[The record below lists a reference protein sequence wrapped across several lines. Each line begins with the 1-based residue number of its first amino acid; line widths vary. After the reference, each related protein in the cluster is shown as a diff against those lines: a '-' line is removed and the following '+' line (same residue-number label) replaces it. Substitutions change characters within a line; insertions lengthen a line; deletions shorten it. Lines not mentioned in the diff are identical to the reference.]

1 MNSQLVCDSVLM
13 TDPRLQD
20 DLVET
25 LESVREIGWGEPADY
40 LRDVQRHDL
49 NALSAAV
56 CTDDGEVVGVGD
68 HDRPLAL
75 QSVSKAFTY
84 AIALQECGL
93 DRVLAYIGV
102 EPSGEAFNELSQ
114 LADGRPFN
122 PLINAGAIIAQSLV
136 PGETL
141 EDREAL
147 LLERY
152 SALAGDRL
160 EVSEEVL
167 LAEQVRADR
176 NFALAH
182 MFAASGILTYDPHEV
197 VQGYL
202 RQCSVEVTT
211 TQLAVMGATFAA
223 GGRNPVTGER
233 VFDERVVQQ
242 TLSVMLTCGMY
253 DASGSWVT
261 QVGLPA
267 KSGVSGA
274 MLGVVP
280 GAMGLA
286 AWSPRL
292 DSHGNSIRGV
302 ELFRRLSDTWDLHVL
317 RHRVPLGPDSPEAA
331 DD

>member
-1 MNSQLVCDSVLM
+1 M
-13 TDPRLQD
+13 TDPRVHE
-20 DLVET
+20 DLVAT
-25 LESVREIGWGEPADY
+25 LEEAREFGWGEPADY
-40 LRDVQRHDL
+40 LRDVQRRDHD
-49 NALSAAV
+49 ALAAAV
-56 CTDDGEVVGVGD
+56 CTTDGEVVGAGQ
-68 HDRPLAL
+68 HDRTFAL

-84 AIALQECGL
+84 AVALQECGL
-93 DRVLAYIGV
+93 DRVLAFIGV

-114 LADGRPFN
+114 LDDGRPFN
-122 PLINAGAIIAQSLV
+122 PLINAGAIMAQGLV
-136 PGETL
+136 PGDTL
-141 EDREAL
+141 EEREQL

-152 SALAGDRL
+152 SALAGDDL
-160 EVSEEVL
+160 QVSEEVL
-167 LAEQVRADR
+167 RAEQVRADR

-182 MFAASGILTYDPHEV
+182 MLASSGMLTYDPHEV

-211 TQLAVMGATFAA
+211 GQLAVMGATFAS

-233 VFDERVVQQ
+233 VFEERVVQQ

-280 GAMGLA
+280 GSLGLA
-286 AWSPRL
+286 TWSPRL

-302 ELFRRLSDTWDLHVL
+302 ELFRRLSDRWDLHVL
-317 RHRVPLGPDSPEAA
+317 RHREPLSQAG
-331 DD
+331 DDGATTH

>member
-1 MNSQLVCDSVLM
+1 M
-13 TDPRLQD
+13 TDTRLAD
-20 DLVET
+20 DLAAT
-25 LESVREIGWGEPADY
+25 LEEARGIGWGEPADY
-40 LRDVQRHDL
+40 LRDVQGRDA
-49 NALSAAV
+49 NALAAAV
-56 CTDDGEVVGVGD
+56 CTTQGEVTGVGD
-68 HDRPLAL
+68 HGRPLAL

-84 AIALQECGL
+84 AVALQECGL
-93 DRVLAYIGV
+93 DRVLAYSGV

-114 LADGRPFN
+114 LDDGRPFN
-122 PLINAGAIIAQSLV
+122 PLINAGAIMAQGLV
-136 PGETL
+136 PGDTL
-141 EDREAL
+141 EERESL
-147 LLERY
+147 LLDRY
-152 SALAGDRL
+152 AALAGAPL
-160 EVSEEVL
+160 QVSEEVL
-167 LAEQVRADR
+167 AAEQVRADR

-182 MFAASGILTYDPHEV
+182 MLAASDLLDHDPHEV

-253 DASGSWVT
+253 DASGSWVS
-261 QVGLPA
+261 QIGLPA

-286 AWSPRL
+286 TWSPRL
-292 DSHGNSIRGV
+292 DSHGNSIRGLD
-302 ELFRRLSDTWDLHVL
+302 LFRRLSDRWDLHVL
-317 RHRVPLGPDSPEAA
+317 RHHDPLGHVPKDEANTHPI
-331 DD
+331 

>member
-1 MNSQLVCDSVLM
+1 MRDERV
-13 TDPRLQD
+13 QD
-20 DLVET
+20 DLAGA
-25 LESVREIGWGEPADY
+25 LEEVREIGWGEPADY
-40 LRDVQRHDL
+40 LRDVQRHDF
-49 NALSAAV
+49 NALAAAV
-56 CTDDGEVVGVGD
+56 CTDAGEVVGVGD

-84 AIALQECGL
+84 AVALQECGQ
-93 DRVLAYIGV
+93 DRVLDYIGV

-122 PLINAGAIIAQSLV
+122 PLINAGAIVAQALI
-136 PGETL
+136 PGDTL
-141 EDREAL
+141 QEREAL
-147 LLERY
+147 LLDRY
-152 SALAGDRL
+152 SALAGHRL

-182 MFAASGILTYDPHEV
+182 MFASSGRLSHDPHEV

-211 TQLAVMGATFAA
+211 TQLAIMGATFAA
-223 GGRNPVTGER
+223 GGRNPVTGAR
-233 VFDERVVQQ
+233 IFDERVVQQ

-261 QVGLPA
+261 QVGFPA

-286 AWSPRL
+286 TWSPRL
-292 DSHGNSIRGV
+292 DGHGNSIRGV
-302 ELFRRLSDTWDLHVL
+302 ELFRRLSDRWDLHVL
-317 RHRVPLGPDSPEAA
+317 RHRDPLSQPA